1 MKIKHENYDRVTVIN
16 VSGDITTDE
25 MEPLRDLCR
34 KRLEA
39 DTRDFVLELSET
51 EFADSQAM
59 ELLLWLQEQAG
70 ERLGQIRLA
79 GPTEN
84 LRRILNLTRLEHHF
98 DLHDDVDA
106 ALKSLR

>member
-16 VSGDITTDE
+16 VSGDITVDE
-25 MEPLRDLCR
+25 IEPLRSLCQ

-51 EFADSQAM
+51 EFADSKALEM
-59 ELLLWLQEQAG
+59 LLWLQEQAG

-79 GPTEN
+79 AAPEN
-84 LRRILNLTRLEHHF
+84 LQRILNLTRLEHHF
-98 DLHDDVDA
+98 DLHNDVDA